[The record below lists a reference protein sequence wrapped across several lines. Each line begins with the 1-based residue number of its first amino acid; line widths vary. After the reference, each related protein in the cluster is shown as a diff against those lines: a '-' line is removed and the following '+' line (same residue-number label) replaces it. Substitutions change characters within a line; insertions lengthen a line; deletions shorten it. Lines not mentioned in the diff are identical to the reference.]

1 MGLEYRQFEF
11 ECRALED
18 SNDGFFRFEGIASM
32 YGNENDHGEVFLP
45 GAFSESLK
53 ERDPVVFWLHRDP
66 IGITERT
73 DDTQKHLKVFGKCPL
88 DDSFVSSRVKPQVS
102 IGSVRQMSVGF
113 RYKKWYDEENKDGR
127 MITYIQRASLYE
139 VSLVPF
145 GSDNKADVLN
155 HRSFF
160 DSERMGEIN
169 TRRDIE
175 RILRES
181 GAFSRRAATYL
192 ASCLDESKLRG
203 EHREIDYVSFDAAIA
218 EMRRINNDL
227 KG

>member
-18 SNDGFFRFEGIASM
+18 SQDGYFRFEGILSM

-45 GAFSESLK
+45 GAFSESLSQ
-53 ERDPVVFWLHRDP
+53 RDPVAFWMHEEP
-66 IGITERT
+66 IGIFERVE
-73 DDTQKHLKVFGKCPL
+73 DTQTSLKVFGKCPL
-88 DDSFVSSRVKPQVS
+88 SDSFVSGRVKPQVS
-102 IGSVRQMSVGF
+102 IGSVKQMSVGF
-113 RYKKWYDEENKDGR
+113 RRLKWQDEEDENGR
-127 MITYIQRASLYE
+127 IVRYISKAGLYE
-139 VSLVPF
+139 GSLVPF

-155 HRSFF
+155 HRSFIN
-160 DSERMGEIN
+160 SERIGEIN

-175 RILRES
+175 RVLRDS

-192 ASCLDESKLRG
+192 ASCLDESKMRG
-203 EHREIDYVSFDAAIA
+203 EHREIDLISFDAAIA
-218 EMRRINNDL
+218 EMRKLNHDL